1 MFRRRYLVPLGI
13 VFAAA
18 LAVGTLAGCGGG
30 SKQTDAGL
38 TQTGEDGVVEGG
50 RYTLDENT
58 PAWKSDTKENTKL
71 TWYVNAEWWNTD
83 WGNDVVTKK
92 IKDDLKL
99 DVEFLVGDDTKLN
112 TFFAGGDMP
121 DIITVFDSNSSVAQ
135 KADTWAYALQDLAD
149 NYDPYFYKVASDQTL
164 SWFSMD
170 DGKTYGYPDY
180 SNTQEDYDGGDIFA
194 KTAFVIRNDVY
205 EALGKPS
212 MGTQEEF
219 LNVLGEIKE
228 KYPDLIPLGFNN
240 FETDGTSSLGDVL
253 QDFLGVPIAND
264 DNTFY
269 DRNMDED
276 YLSWIKTFNE
286 AYRDGYISD
295 DSFTDDNTA
304 WQEKESIGKYACI
317 MMDGTVQQ
325 SGFLT
330 TFASSDPDAAYIAID
345 GPQSTKGN
353 APKLNQA
360 GISGWMI
367 TYVSKTCKDPAKAIQ
382 IYTYLLDDDG
392 QILTNYGIEGETYEI
407 NADGKYELTE
417 AAKELR
423 DSDNDRFKKEMRL
436 GEFIPFGHDRYKA
449 LSDDAYPDAVKQ
461 MQEWG
466 IGKLYP
472 HFILENTD
480 PDTGSNEARAY
491 SAIKTNWATTLVGMI
506 RANDD
511 AEFDSILEA
520 HKQFRADNDW
530 DAIVKERNEKMQFKI
545 RASQTQKIPYQLIV
559 GDKEMEEQAVN
570 VRRYGQKETETMPV
584 DAFVELI
591 LADIAN
597 KSRVEK

>member
-1 MFRRRYLVPLGI
+1 MKKSMWKKGM
-13 VFAAA
+13 AAMSA
-18 LAVGTLAGCGGG
+18 ATLAVGSLAGCGGG
-30 SKQTDAGL
+30 SKQADAGM

-58 PAWKSDTKENTKL
+58 PAWKLDTKENTKL

-276 YLSWIKTFNE
+276 YLSWIKTLNE

-330 TFASSDPDAAYIAID
+330 TFATSDPDAAYIAID

-367 TYVSKTCKDPAKAIQ
+367 TYVSKTCADPAKAIQ
-382 IYTYLLDDDG
+382 LYTYLLDEDG

-423 DSDNDRFKKEMRL
+423 DNDNDRFKKEMRL

-466 IGKLYP
+466 VGKLYP

-530 DAIVKERNEKMQFKI
+530 DAIVKERNEKMQKN
-545 RASQTQKIPYQLIV
+545 A
-559 GDKEMEEQAVN
+559 
-570 VRRYGQKETETMPV
+570 
-584 DAFVELI
+584 
-591 LADIAN
+591 
-597 KSRVEK
+597 EKLNAK

>member
-1 MFRRRYLVPLGI
+1 MKKSMWKKGMAA

-530 DAIVKERNEKMQFKI
+530 DAIVKEHNEKMQKN
-545 RASQTQKIPYQLIV
+545 A
-559 GDKEMEEQAVN
+559 
-570 VRRYGQKETETMPV
+570 
-584 DAFVELI
+584 
-591 LADIAN
+591 
-597 KSRVEK
+597 EKLNTK

>member
-1 MFRRRYLVPLGI
+1 MKKSMWKKGMATM
-13 VFAAA
+13 FAAT

-30 SKQTDAGL
+30 SKQADAGL
-38 TQTGEDGVVEGG
+38 TQTGDDGVVEGG

-58 PAWKSDTKENTKL
+58 PAWKLDTKENTKL

-253 QDFLGVPIAND
+253 QDFLGVPVAND

-276 YLSWIKTFNE
+276 YLSWIKTLNE
-286 AYRDGYISD
+286 AYRNGYISD

-330 TFASSDPDAAYIAID
+330 TFATSDPDAAYIAID

-367 TYVSKTCKDPAKAIQ
+367 TYVSKTCADPAKAIQ
-382 IYTYLLDDDG
+382 LYTYLLDEDG

-423 DSDNDRFKKEMRL
+423 DTDNDRFKKEMRL

-466 IGKLYP
+466 VGKLYP

-530 DAIVKERNEKMQFKI
+530 DAIVKERNEKMQKN
-545 RASQTQKIPYQLIV
+545 A
-559 GDKEMEEQAVN
+559 
-570 VRRYGQKETETMPV
+570 
-584 DAFVELI
+584 
-591 LADIAN
+591 
-597 KSRVEK
+597 EKLNAK

>member
-1 MFRRRYLVPLGI
+1 MKKSMWKKGMAA

-253 QDFLGVPIAND
+253 QDFLGIPIAND

-530 DAIVKERNEKMQFKI
+530 DAIVKERNEKMQKN
-545 RASQTQKIPYQLIV
+545 A
-559 GDKEMEEQAVN
+559 
-570 VRRYGQKETETMPV
+570 
-584 DAFVELI
+584 
-591 LADIAN
+591 
-597 KSRVEK
+597 EKLNTK

>member
-1 MFRRRYLVPLGI
+1 MKKSMWKKGMATM
-13 VFAAA
+13 FAAT

-30 SKQTDAGL
+30 SKQADAGL
-38 TQTGEDGVVEGG
+38 TQTGDDGVVEGG

-219 LNVLGEIKE
+219 LNVLGEIKK

-253 QDFLGVPIAND
+253 QDFLGVPVAND

-276 YLSWIKTFNE
+276 YLSWIKTLNE
-286 AYRDGYISD
+286 AYRNGYISD

-330 TFASSDPDAAYIAID
+330 TFATSDPDLAYIAID

-367 TYVSKTCKDPAKAIQ
+367 TYVSKTCADPAKAIQ
-382 IYTYLLDDDG
+382 LYTYLLDEDG

-466 IGKLYP
+466 VGKLYP

-530 DAIVKERNEKMQFKI
+530 DAIVKERNEKMQKN
-545 RASQTQKIPYQLIV
+545 A
-559 GDKEMEEQAVN
+559 
-570 VRRYGQKETETMPV
+570 
-584 DAFVELI
+584 
-591 LADIAN
+591 
-597 KSRVEK
+597 EKLNAK

>member
-1 MFRRRYLVPLGI
+1 MKKSMWKKGMAA

-18 LAVGTLAGCGGG
+18 LAVGTLVGCGGG

-530 DAIVKERNEKMQFKI
+530 DAIVKERNEKMQKN
-545 RASQTQKIPYQLIV
+545 A
-559 GDKEMEEQAVN
+559 
-570 VRRYGQKETETMPV
+570 
-584 DAFVELI
+584 
-591 LADIAN
+591 
-597 KSRVEK
+597 EKLNTK

>member
-1 MFRRRYLVPLGI
+1 MKKSMWKKGMAA

-480 PDTGSNEARAY
+480 PDTGRKKARAY

-530 DAIVKERNEKMQFKI
+530 DAIVKERNEKMQKN
-545 RASQTQKIPYQLIV
+545 A
-559 GDKEMEEQAVN
+559 
-570 VRRYGQKETETMPV
+570 
-584 DAFVELI
+584 
-591 LADIAN
+591 
-597 KSRVEK
+597 EKLNTK

>member
-1 MFRRRYLVPLGI
+1 MKKSMWKKGMAA

-330 TFASSDPDAAYIAID
+330 TFASSDPDVAYIAID

-530 DAIVKERNEKMQFKI
+530 DAIVKERNEKMQKN
-545 RASQTQKIPYQLIV
+545 A
-559 GDKEMEEQAVN
+559 
-570 VRRYGQKETETMPV
+570 
-584 DAFVELI
+584 
-591 LADIAN
+591 
-597 KSRVEK
+597 EKLNTK